1 MRNPTIVIPYTGP
14 NSRGLIDDVFLYLRP
29 ETNGI
34 MVESIL
40 MNVLRSSSI
49 YRENAELV
57 YLANLPGDFIME
69 NHVVEEHYSVNYQF
83 ACAGKELF
91 TDFMKMKF
99 EEKFSEKFDNAKIL
113 GSFEVLTELGIEP
126 EDLFNIWVSEQ
137 DMMLINGQSIK
148 KYKNIYIINYDLP
161 ALLHKNNFTT
171 DIAVMILR
179 STLKKDQFLGMIRDM
194 EFALINNGIMDKNK
208 PPSRFFH
215 YSKGPFEQILDG
227 RGYLYNE
234 DGTHISDEK
243 ISFTEKLLQSGFS
256 LEDINNVITNPIM
269 TFDMKDGVIE
279 DNIFTR
285 TKSNTFD
292 EALDV
297 LKSVRCQIYFT

>member
-1 MRNPTIVIPYTGP
+1 
-14 NSRGLIDDVFLYLRP
+14 
-29 ETNGI
+29 
-34 MVESIL
+34 
-40 MNVLRSSSI
+40 
-49 YRENAELV
+49 
-57 YLANLPGDFIME
+57 
-69 NHVVEEHYSVNYQF
+69 EEHYSVNYQF

-99 EEKFSEKFDNAKIL
+99 EEKFSEKFDEAKIL

-194 EFALINNGIMDKNK
+194 EVALINKGLMDKNK

-243 ISFTEKLLQSGFS
+243 VSFTEKLLQSGFS
-256 LEDINNVITNPIM
+256 LDDINNVITNPIM
-269 TFDMKDGVIE
+269 TFNMKEGVVE

-297 LKSVRCQIYFT
+297 LRSVRCQIYLT